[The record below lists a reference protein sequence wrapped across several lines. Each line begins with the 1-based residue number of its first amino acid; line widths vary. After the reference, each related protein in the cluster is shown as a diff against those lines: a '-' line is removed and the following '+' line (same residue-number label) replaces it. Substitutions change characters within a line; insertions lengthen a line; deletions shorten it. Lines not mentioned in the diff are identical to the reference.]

1 MTIEDTQT
9 NEALIEEMLRDAE
22 NAPEPG
28 TLEKV
33 IHKGDE
39 EQPAPMTLAKLESAG
54 WVYIYETKDGQRSI
68 ANKGMLRQL
77 LKLKNK
83 DGTPRFTVNK
93 PPYEPK
99 RGTLKC
105 LLHGDNP
112 DRAHYSELGLP
123 VCPKSNITNP
133 LQVKRH
139 MQKRHPVEWATL
151 EQERIERERQEDKR
165 ERKEDRELQHAI
177 LKATK
182 PELYVSKR
190 DRAKEE

>member
-1 MTIEDTQT
+1 MEDTT

-39 EQPAPMTLAKLESAG
+39 EQPAPMTLAELTSAG

-77 LKLKNK
+77 LQLKNK
-83 DGTPRFTVNK
+83 DGKPRFTVNK

-99 RGTLKC
+99 RGTFKC
-105 LLHGDNP
+105 MLHKDDS
-112 DRAHYSELGLP
+112 DREHYSELGY
-123 VCPKSNITNP
+123 VICPKSNITSP
-133 LQVKRH
+133 YQVRRH
-139 MQKRHPVEWATL
+139 MIKSHKQEWLAI
-151 EQERIERERQEDKR
+151 EQERIDR

-177 LKATK
+177 LRATK
-182 PELYVSKR
+182 PELYVSKK